1 MGKIWMAL
9 AAIALVAA
17 AFFLPEQLS
26 LLGDRQL
33 LDQPHVIQQ
42 EEREGFAES
51 MQLSVA
57 EKLLLMRSAT
67 ANGTLSGMELDAGSV
82 QGIYDMESQKTSLL
96 LSMYHS
102 AGEDSEYVMNQAVG
116 LKAASDEELERYDEE
131 LSALWEERMTA
142 VRGEIRTL
150 QAMGGLP
157 ELWGSDSQLEFVSL
171 GDFLYMDTATQMS
184 FQVYRVG
191 LSCAPYSLD
200 LTVDLQSGRIL
211 TFRLDWN
218 DNRELNWGLRGAVNF
233 GAAWRDYWGLDSVNS
248 NWYSD
253 YTRGI
258 LEQAVAAI
266 LSNGDYASHG
276 QITFTY
282 DAQSIPVSLECWG
295 DRRKVCSLIWNLL

>member
-1 MGKIWMAL
+1 MRKIWMVL

-26 LLGDRQL
+26 LLDDRQL

-57 EKLLLMRSAT
+57 EKLLLMRSAA
-67 ANGTLSGMELDAGSV
+67 ANGTLSGTELDAGSV
-82 QGIYDMESQKTSLL
+82 QGLYDMESQKTSLL
-96 LSMYHS
+96 LSMYQS
-102 AGEDSEYVMNQAVG
+102 AGAGEEYVVNQAQ
-116 LKAASDEELERYDEE
+116 LKAASDEELERYNEE
-131 LSALWEERMTA
+131 LSALWEERLTA
-142 VRGEIRTL
+142 VRGELRSL

-157 ELWGSDSQLEFVSL
+157 ELWGSDSQLEFVSQ

-200 LTVDLQSGRIL
+200 LAVDLQSGRIL

-218 DNRELNWGLRGAVNF
+218 DNRELNWGLRGAANF
-233 GAAWRDYWGLDSVNS
+233 GTAWRDYWGLDSVS
-248 NWYSD
+248 SSWYSD

-258 LEQAVAAI
+258 LEQAAAAI
-266 LSNGDYASHG
+266 LSNGDYASHD

-282 DAQSIPVSLECWG
+282 DGQSIPVSLECWG
-295 DRRKVCSLIWNLL
+295 SLHRACSLIWNLL

>member
-1 MGKIWMAL
+1 MGKIWMVL

-26 LLGDRQL
+26 LLDDRQL

-42 EEREGFAES
+42 EEREGFAER

-57 EKLLLMRSAT
+57 EKLVLMRSAT

-82 QGIYDMESQKTSLL
+82 QGLYDMESQKTSLL

-102 AGEDSEYVMNQAVG
+102 AGEDSEYVANQAAG

-131 LSALWEERMTA
+131 LSALWEERLTA

-157 ELWGSDSQLEFVSL
+157 ELWGSDSQLEFISL
-171 GDFLYMDTATQMS
+171 GDFLYMDTVTQMS

-211 TFRLDWN
+211 TFRLDWS
-218 DNRELNWGLRGAVNF
+218 DSRELNWGLRGAVNF
-233 GAAWRDYWGLDSVNS
+233 GAAWRDYWGLDSVSS

-253 YTRGI
+253 YTKSI
-258 LEQAVAAI
+258 LEQAAAAI

-295 DRRKVCSLIWNLL
+295 YSRKVCSLIWNLL